1 MDGSATILQ
10 TAVSQSNSSTSSN
23 SELDKDLAE
32 IDLNGSIT
40 NGDPIEGDEENGGTS
55 SNGSV
60 IIINKTNTLKKR
72 LSSSRTPTRKA
83 KRVRFFRN
91 GDKFYGGVV
100 IPVSNERYR
109 SFDSLAEDLT
119 RILEDRVSG
128 AVRNIY
134 STLGKKIT
142 SLDEFDDAQ
151 SYVVCVNNESYKKL
165 DYTSS
170 PLGQSNKT
178 TNRLTRSQ
186 RPASPLKIGSNGAN
200 INGFDKVDL
209 SERDSV
215 VHPRIVTLIRSGTKP
230 RKILRLLLNKRN
242 SPSFEHVLT
251 AITHVTKLDTG
262 CVRKVYTLSGTQ
274 LQTLADFFG
283 DEYVFFAYGS
293 ERVNADDFRLEV
305 EELKAVQQTRKTL
318 RTGSARSGPKPQMPI
333 KNSVNL
339 HDTTFE
345 CDDDTELVSSTQCDD
360 SNPLGLPEIIQNNYT
375 LGPVIGDGNFA
386 VVLKI
391 KRKSDK
397 KNFALKII
405 DKSKCKGKEHYI
417 DAEIRVMKKL
427 KHEQVMSLHLNFDTP
442 ANMFLIL
449 EYVSGGDLFDAITR
463 VTRFSESEARLMIR
477 HLASAMAYLH
487 SLSIVHRDI
496 KPENLLVELDE
507 AGHITQLKLADFGL
521 ACEVTE
527 PLTAVCGTPTYVA
540 PEILMETGYGLKI
553 DVWAAGIILYI
564 LLCGF
569 PPFVSPDNEQ
579 EPLFDAILSGVYE
592 FPEPYWNDIGQEV
605 RDCIANMLQLDP
617 DLRFSS
623 EDVLDHPWT
632 LNTISTNKLD
642 ELIDLS

>member
-1 MDGSATILQ
+1 MTFRYTSQFNKIFNSTLQ
-10 TAVSQSNSSTSSN
+10 
-23 SELDKDLAE
+23 
-32 IDLNGSIT
+32 
-40 NGDPIEGDEENGGTS
+40 
-55 SNGSV
+55 
-60 IIINKTNTLKKR
+60 
-72 LSSSRTPTRKA
+72 LSSIDD
-83 KRVRFFRN
+83 FED
-91 GDKFYGGVV
+91 GQFY
-100 IPVSNERYR
+100 
-109 SFDSLAEDLT
+109 
-119 RILEDRVSG
+119 
-128 AVRNIY
+128 
-134 STLGKKIT
+134 
-142 SLDEFDDAQ
+142 
-151 SYVVCVNNESYKKL
+151 VCLCNNENFKKM

-170 PLGQSNKT
+170 PLGQNNKT
-178 TNRLTRSQ
+178 TNRLTKSQ
-186 RPASPLKIGSNGAN
+186 RPASPLKIGSNGYG
-200 INGFDKVDL
+200 INTNGIDKVDL

-230 RKILRLLLNKRN
+230 RKVLRLLLNKRN

-251 AITHVTKLDTG
+251 AITNRIQLDTG

-274 LQTLADFFG
+274 VQTLADFFSE
-283 DEYVFFAYGS
+283 EYVFFAYGS
-293 ERVNADDFRLEV
+293 ERVNGGDDFRLEV

-345 CDDDTELVSSTQCDD
+345 CDDDTILVSTQCDD
-360 SNPLGLPEIIQNNYT
+360 TNPLGLPEIIQNHYT

-427 KHEQVMSLHLNFDTP
+427 QHEQVMSLFLNVDTP
-442 ANMFLIL
+442 ANMFLII

-463 VTRFSESEARLMIR
+463 VTRFPESEARLMIK

-507 AGHITQLKLADFGL
+507 AGHINQLKLADFGL
-521 ACEVTE
+521 ACEVVE

-540 PEILMETGYGLKI
+540 PEILMETGYGLK
-553 DVWAAGIILYI
+553 V
-564 LLCGF
+564 
-569 PPFVSPDNEQ
+569 
-579 EPLFDAILSGVYE
+579 
-592 FPEPYWNDIGQEV
+592 
-605 RDCIANMLQLDP
+605 
-617 DLRFSS
+617 
-623 EDVLDHPWT
+623 
-632 LNTISTNKLD
+632 
-642 ELIDLS
+642 

>member
-1 MDGSATILQ
+1 MD
-10 TAVSQSNSSTSSN
+10 
-23 SELDKDLAE
+23 
-32 IDLNGSIT
+32 
-40 NGDPIEGDEENGGTS
+40 
-55 SNGSV
+55 
-60 IIINKTNTLKKR
+60 KTW
-72 LSSSRTPTRKA
+72 
-83 KRVRFFRN
+83 
-91 GDKFYGGVV
+91 KFS
-100 IPVSNERYR
+100 P
-109 SFDSLAEDLT
+109 FHT
-119 RILEDRVSG
+119 Q
-128 AVRNIY
+128 
-134 STLGKKIT
+134 IT
-142 SLDEFDDAQ
+142 SLDEFEDGQ
-151 SYVVCVNNESYKKL
+151 NYVCLCNNENYKKM

-170 PLGQSNKT
+170 PLGQNNKA

-186 RPASPLKIGSNGAN
+186 RPASPLKIGLNGYGIN
-200 INGFDKVDL
+200 TNGFDKVDL

-251 AITHVTKLDTG
+251 AITQCVKLDTG
-262 CVRKVYTLSGTQ
+262 CVRKVYTLSGIQ
-274 LQTLADFFG
+274 LQALADFFG
-283 DEYVFFAYGS
+283 EEFVFFAYGS
-293 ERVNADDFRLEV
+293 ERVNADDFKLEV
-305 EELKAVQQTRKTL
+305 DELKAVQQTRKTL
-318 RTGSARSGPKPQMPI
+318 RTGSARSGPKPQMPT

-339 HDTTFE
+339 YNATFE
-345 CDDDTELVSSTQCDD
+345 SDEDTILVSTQCDD
-360 SNPLGLPEIIQNNYT
+360 SNPLGLPEVIQNNYT

-427 KHEQVMSLHLNFDTP
+427 QHEQVMSLHLNFDTP

-463 VTRFSESEARLMIR
+463 VTRFPESEARLMIR

-487 SLSIVHRDI
+487 SLAIVHRDI

-540 PEILMETGYGLKI
+540 PEILMETGYGLK
-553 DVWAAGIILYI
+553 
-564 LLCGF
+564 
-569 PPFVSPDNEQ
+569 
-579 EPLFDAILSGVYE
+579 
-592 FPEPYWNDIGQEV
+592 
-605 RDCIANMLQLDP
+605 
-617 DLRFSS
+617 
-623 EDVLDHPWT
+623 VL
-632 LNTISTNKLD
+632 
-642 ELIDLS
+642 

>member
-1 MDGSATILQ
+1 M
-10 TAVSQSNSSTSSN
+10 
-23 SELDKDLAE
+23 
-32 IDLNGSIT
+32 
-40 NGDPIEGDEENGGTS
+40 
-55 SNGSV
+55 
-60 IIINKTNTLKKR
+60 
-72 LSSSRTPTRKA
+72 
-83 KRVRFFRN
+83 
-91 GDKFYGGVV
+91 
-100 IPVSNERYR
+100 
-109 SFDSLAEDLT
+109 T

-134 STLGKKIT
+134 STLGKKVCNFYGEKIEKMSYTVFFFQIT
-142 SLDEFDDAQ
+142 SLDEFDDSQ
-151 SYVVCVNNESYKKL
+151 NYVCLCNNESFKKL

-186 RPASPLKIGSNGAN
+186 RPASPLKIGSNGYATN
-200 INGFDKVDL
+200 SNGFDKVDF

-251 AITHVTKLDTG
+251 AITQCVKLDTG
-262 CVRKVYTLSGTQ
+262 CVRKMYTLSGTQ
-274 LQTLADFFG
+274 LQTLADFFA

-305 EELKAVQQTRKTL
+305 DELKAVQQTRKTL

-345 CDDDTELVSSTQCDD
+345 CDDDTVLVSSTQCDD
-360 SNPLGLPEIIQNNYT
+360 SNPLGLPEVIQNNYT

-427 KHEQVMSLHLNFDTP
+427 QHERVMSLHLNFDTP

-463 VTRFSESEARLMIR
+463 VTRFPESEARLMIK
-477 HLASAMAYLH
+477 HLASALAYLH
-487 SLSIVHRDI
+487 SLSIVHRG
-496 KPENLLVELDE
+496 N
-507 AGHITQLKLADFGL
+507 
-521 ACEVTE
+521 
-527 PLTAVCGTPTYVA
+527 
-540 PEILMETGYGLKI
+540 
-553 DVWAAGIILYI
+553 
-564 LLCGF
+564 
-569 PPFVSPDNEQ
+569 
-579 EPLFDAILSGVYE
+579 
-592 FPEPYWNDIGQEV
+592 
-605 RDCIANMLQLDP
+605 
-617 DLRFSS
+617 
-623 EDVLDHPWT
+623 
-632 LNTISTNKLD
+632 
-642 ELIDLS
+642 

>member
-1 MDGSATILQ
+1 MICFQ
-10 TAVSQSNSSTSSN
+10 
-23 SELDKDLAE
+23 
-32 IDLNGSIT
+32 
-40 NGDPIEGDEENGGTS
+40 
-55 SNGSV
+55 
-60 IIINKTNTLKKR
+60 
-72 LSSSRTPTRKA
+72 LSS
-83 KRVRFFRN
+83 
-91 GDKFYGGVV
+91 
-100 IPVSNERYR
+100 I
-109 SFDSLAEDLT
+109 
-119 RILEDRVSG
+119 
-128 AVRNIY
+128 
-134 STLGKKIT
+134 
-142 SLDEFDDAQ
+142 DEFEDGQ
-151 SYVVCVNNESYKKL
+151 NYVCLCNNENFKKM
-165 DYTSS
+165 DYTAS
-170 PLGQSNKT
+170 PLGQNNKA

-186 RPASPLKIGSNGAN
+186 RPASPLKIGSNGYG
-200 INGFDKVDL
+200 INSNGLDKIDL

-242 SPSFEHVLT
+242 SHSFDHVLT
-251 AITHVTKLDTG
+251 AITQCVKLDTG
-262 CVRKVYTLSGTQ
+262 CVRKVFTLSGTQ
-274 LQTLADFFG
+274 LQTLADFFA
-283 DEYVFFAYGS
+283 DEYVFFAYGT
-293 ERVNADDFRLEV
+293 ERVNPDDFKLEV

-318 RTGSARSGPKPQMPI
+318 RNGSARSGPKPQMPI

-339 HDTTFE
+339 HNATFE
-345 CDDDTELVSSTQCDD
+345 FDDDTVLVSTQCDD
-360 SNPLGLPEIIQNNYT
+360 SNPLGLPEIIQSNYT

-391 KRKSDK
+391 KQKSDK

-427 KHEQVMSLHLNFDTP
+427 QHEQVMSLHLNVDTP

-463 VTRFSESEARLMIR
+463 VTRFPESEARLMIR

-487 SLSIVHRDI
+487 SMSIVHRDI

-507 AGHITQLKLADFGL
+507 SGHITQLKLADFGL
-521 ACEVTE
+521 ACEVIE

-540 PEILMETGYGLKI
+540 PEILMESGYGLKVHTIYVNSINDILQHILIYIDITFNSKFPKQI

-605 RDCIANMLQLDP
+605 RDLIANMLQLDP

-623 EDVLDHPWT
+623 EDVLDHFWT
-632 LNTISTNKLD
+632 LNTASCSKFD